1 MDKKNEMNVINNII
15 KYLSINIKNIMLTQN
30 SIIIQDTYEIRIRVN
45 TPIYI
50 KTMQGNYFISY
61 NKYSHTYNDSYYKVN
76 RNDIK
81 HTMAALTSY
90 SIHAYENEIKRGYIT
105 IQGGHR
111 VGISGD
117 CIYHEKDF
125 TGFKN
130 ITSFNIRVA
139 KDYNNCTNNYYKYII
154 KNSRQIYNTLI
165 AGPPLSGKTTF
176 IRELTRK
183 LSDGIA
189 NPEFYGCDITVID
202 ERGEIASQYNGIPQI
217 YIGRRTDILS
227 YCLKKDGFFMSI
239 RSLAPKII
247 VSDELGSAEDFE
259 IIQYALKSG
268 VNIIT
273 TAHCFD
279 ISDLYDNIY
288 IKKILDNKFIERI
301 IILGYTKRPIYVKKI
316 YDNLKDNMLYDN
328 SN

>member
-1 MDKKNEMNVINNII
+1 MNEKNEIKAIKTII
-15 KYLSINIKNIMLTQN
+15 KYLSVNIKNIMLTQN
-30 SIIIQDTYEIRIRVN
+30 NFILQNIYEIRIRIN
-45 TPIYI
+45 TPIYL
-50 KTMQGNYFISY
+50 KTVQGNYFISY
-61 NKYSHTYNDSYYKVN
+61 NKCSHMYNDTFYKVSK
-76 RNDIK
+76 NDIN

-90 SIHAYENEIKRGYIT
+90 SMHAYENEIKRGYIT

-111 VGISGD
+111 VGICGD
-117 CIYHEKDF
+117 CIYSENNF
-125 TGFKN
+125 SGFKN
-130 ITSFNIRVA
+130 ITSFNIRIA
-139 KDYNNCTNNYYKYII
+139 KDFHNCTNNYYKYII
-154 KNSRQIYNTLI
+154 KNNKQIYNTLI

-183 LSDGIA
+183 LSDGIT

-217 YIGRRTDILS
+217 YIGTRTDILS
-227 YCLKKDGFFMSI
+227 YCMKKEGFFMSI

-247 VSDELGSAEDFE
+247 VSDELGSIEDFE

-268 VNIIT
+268 VKIIT

-279 ISDLYDNIY
+279 INDLYDNIY

-316 YDNLKDNMLYDN
+316 YDNLKDTLLYDN